1 MELSTT
7 KWQAGDEGLNP
18 RAGVMAGAARLPAFY
33 FLGVESARPEEQPM
47 LVSVQEV
54 QNHIE
59 DLRKDLASAVKRAQ
73 LFKAHGEIAQR
84 EKKTVLLLRA

>member
-1 MELSTT
+1 MSI
-7 KWQAGDEGLNP
+7 
-18 RAGVMAGAARLPAFY
+18 
-33 FLGVESARPEEQPM
+33 LGVESARPEEQPM

-84 EKKTVLLLRA
+84 EKKTVLLLQAQIKALTRFKKVVAKRK

>member
-1 MELSTT
+1 
-7 KWQAGDEGLNP
+7 
-18 RAGVMAGAARLPAFY
+18 
-33 FLGVESARPEEQPM
+33 M

-73 LFKAHGEIAQR
+73 FFRAIQRDLAQR
-84 EKKTVLLLRA
+84 DSNEAKRSVVSLRRQIKALTMFKKIVAARDA